1 MGVRFLPQL
10 AYSYRNSHNT
20 RRGDRIGP
28 KLIGAINYG
37 MTRTRYDIIIIGGG
51 HAGVEAAWAASR
63 MGADVALITMQ
74 REAIGRMS
82 CNPAIGGL
90 GKGQIVREVDALG
103 GLMGL
108 AIDQAGIQ
116 FRMLNRSKGPAV
128 WAPRAQA
135 DKTLY
140 PKAVQELLQHAPSL
154 DIIEGSAESI
164 LTEDMPSCSSVSS
177 DTSAQ
182 QPKKSVQ
189 GVELVDGRRL
199 IAPVV
204 IVTTGTFLRGLMHCG
219 TSQTKGGRVGEEAAS
234 GLSVS
239 LKAMGLSLGRLKTGT
254 PPRIHRDT
262 INYDVCS
269 VQPGDDVPTPF
280 SHMTDAILQPQMN
293 CWITWTNEDVH
304 NRIRDN
310 LHLAPM
316 YSGQIESSGPRYC
329 PSIEDKVVRFADKSK
344 HQIFLE
350 PEGYDDER
358 VYCNGISTSLPG
370 DVQQAFVRQVPG
382 LAQAK
387 ILQLGYAVEYD
398 FVPTHQTKVTL
409 ETKAVSGLFLAGQI
423 NGTSGYEEAA
433 GQGLVAG
440 VNAVQWLNQGEPFV
454 LGRDEAYIGVMVD
467 DLITKPPSEPYRM
480 FTSRAEYR
488 LLLRSDNAD
497 IRLTPIG
504 QRLGLIDDK
513 RWEKFKC
520 RRDTLSHIES
530 LCGSGGVAGIPL
542 ATWMRRPE
550 ASAAELASALYAR
563 NQQPLC
569 TDVLDQVLIDA
580 KYAGYVQRQAQQ
592 IQRFKKLEGFG
603 LPADANYAAM
613 PGLRLEARQQ
623 LTAIAPSTLG
633 QASRITGINPADVTA
648 LWVHLTT
655 HASRKAI

>member
-1 MGVRFLPQL
+1 
-10 AYSYRNSHNT
+10 
-20 RRGDRIGP
+20 
-28 KLIGAINYG
+28 

-51 HAGVEAAWAASR
+51 HAGVEAAWAATR
-63 MGADVALITMQ
+63 MGVDVALITMQ

-90 GKGQIVREVDALG
+90 GKGQMVREIDALG

-108 AIDQAGIQ
+108 AIDRAGIQ

-140 PKAVQELLQHAPSL
+140 PQAVQELLTRATSL
-154 DIIEGSAESI
+154 DIIEGAAESI
-164 LTEDMPSCSSVSS
+164 LTEDIGSGAIVSS
-177 DTSAQ
+177 EASAQ
-182 QPKKSVQ
+182 KPKKSVQ
-189 GVELVDGRRL
+189 GVELADGRCL
-199 IAPVV
+199 NAPVV

-219 TSQTKGGRVGEEAAS
+219 TSQTEGGRVGEEASS

-239 LKAMGLSLGRLKTGT
+239 LKAMGLTLGRLKTGT
-254 PPRIHRDT
+254 PPRIHRDS
-262 INYDVCS
+262 INYDACTI
-269 VQPGDDVPTPF
+269 QPGDGIPTPF
-280 SHMTDAILQPQMN
+280 SHMTDAILQPQVN

-304 NRIRDN
+304 THIREN

-329 PSIEDKVVRFADKSK
+329 PSIEDKVVRFADKPK

-358 VYCNGISTSLPG
+358 VYCNGISTSLPS
-370 DVQQAFVRQVPG
+370 DVQQAFLRQVPG
-382 LAQAK
+382 LEQAE
-387 ILQLGYAVEYD
+387 ILQFGYAVEYD

-409 ETKAVSGLFLAGQI
+409 ETKAVGGLFLAGQI

-433 GQGLVAG
+433 GQGLIAG
-440 VNAVQWLNQGEPFV
+440 VNAVRWLREDEPFV

-497 IRLTPIG
+497 TRLTPIG
-504 QRLGLIDDK
+504 YRLGLVDEK
-513 RWEKFKC
+513 RWEKFSQ
-520 RRDTLSHIES
+520 RRDTLDQIRS
-530 LCGSGGVAGIPL
+530 LCSSGGVAGIPL

-550 ASAAELASALYAR
+550 ANAAEFASSLYAR
-563 NQQPLC
+563 NQQQFC
-569 TDVLDQVLIDA
+569 TDVLEQILIDA

-603 LPADANYAAM
+603 LPTDIDYALLT
-613 PGLRLEARQQ
+613 GLRLEARQQ
-623 LTAIAPSTLG
+623 LTAVAPRTLG
-633 QASRITGINPADVTA
+633 QASRITGITPADVTA
-648 LWVHLTT
+648 LWVYLTT
-655 HASRKAI
+655 HESRKAS